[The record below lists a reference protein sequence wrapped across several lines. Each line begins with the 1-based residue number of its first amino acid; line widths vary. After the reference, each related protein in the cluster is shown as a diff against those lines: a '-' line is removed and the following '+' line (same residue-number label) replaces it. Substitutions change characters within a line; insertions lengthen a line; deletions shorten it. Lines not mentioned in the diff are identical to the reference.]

1 MAADTRDRILDALE
15 KLLLVSGVAQVT
27 LEGVAAE
34 AGVSKG
40 GLLYHFPS
48 KEALL
53 AAMVRRLGER
63 SDQQLEDAVAAVRRS
78 PSSIYRFPMPTKAKN
93 SPSSA
98 PSLPRSER
106 STDNTTKSRRLSHM

>member
-53 AAMVRRLGER
+53 AVK
-63 SDQQLEDAVAAVRRS
+63 SKCVVCEDGHCAI
-78 PSSIYRFPMPTKAKN
+78 SSF
-93 SPSSA
+93 
-98 PSLPRSER
+98 
-106 STDNTTKSRRLSHM
+106 RLSVQQR